1 MSNQTDNNLVCK
13 VTLMSTYDD
22 TVSSPSYIERPRQDL
37 TQSTESMD
45 VDYSISKANIPSFRK
60 ILVPDDGKEISNK
73 ALSYAIYISNLS
85 GAEIVIL
92 RVIGDV
98 DKLGDTSV
106 KVSQDGTTMKNNKK
120 DLRRNVEGELVD
132 AMEEKIRK
140 CTQAGSKNKISYQI
154 KTGST
159 QEEIVKECEQT
170 KYDLIVMA
178 TSRLDSWMRSLFS
191 ETRKTISNINIPVLI
206 VQ

>member
-1 MSNQTDNNLVCK
+1 
-13 VTLMSTYDD
+13 MSTYND
-22 TVSSPSYIERPRQDL
+22 TVSSTSYVETPRRDYSSE
-37 TQSTESMD
+37 STEAKNA
-45 VDYSISKANIPSFRK
+45 DYSISKTNIPSFRK

-73 ALSYAIYISNLS
+73 ALNHAIYVSNLS
-85 GAEIVIL
+85 GAEILIL

-98 DKLGDTSV
+98 DKFGDTSV
-106 KVSQDGTTMKNNKK
+106 NVSQDDTTMTDNKK
-120 DLRRNVEGELVD
+120 NLKRNVEGELIN
-132 AMEEKIRK
+132 AIEEKIRN

-159 QEEIVKECEQT
+159 QEEILKECGRT

-178 TSRLDSWMRSLFS
+178 TSHLDSWMRSLFS
-191 ETRKTISNINIPVLI
+191 ETRKVISNLNMPVLI

>member
-1 MSNQTDNNLVCK
+1 
-13 VTLMSTYDD
+13 MSTYDD
-22 TVSSPSYIERPRQDL
+22 TVSSPSYVERPRQDL

>member
-1 MSNQTDNNLVCK
+1 
-13 VTLMSTYDD
+13 MSTYDDD
-22 TVSSPSYIERPRQDL
+22 TVSSPSYVERPRQDF

-106 KVSQDGTTMKNNKK
+106 KVSQDSTSMKKKNNEK
-120 DLRRNVEGELVD
+120 DLRRKVEGELVD

-140 CTQAGSKNKISYQI
+140 CTQAGSKNKISYEI

>member
-1 MSNQTDNNLVCK
+1 MNV
-13 VTLMSTYDD
+13 
-22 TVSSPSYIERPRQDL
+22 
-37 TQSTESMD
+37 

-92 RVIGDV
+92 RVIEDV

-106 KVSQDGTTMKNNKK
+106 KVSQDSSTTMKKNNEK

-140 CTQAGSKNKISYQI
+140 CTEAGSKNKISYQI

>member
-1 MSNQTDNNLVCK
+1 
-13 VTLMSTYDD
+13 MSTYDD
-22 TVSSPSYIERPRQDL
+22 TVSSPSYVERPRQDF

-106 KVSQDGTTMKNNKK
+106 KVSQDGTSMKKKNNEK
-120 DLRRNVEGELVD
+120 DLRRKVEGELVD

-140 CTQAGSKNKISYQI
+140 CTQAGSKNKISYEI

>member
-1 MSNQTDNNLVCK
+1 
-13 VTLMSTYDD
+13 MSTYDDD
-22 TVSSPSYIERPRQDL
+22 TVSSPSYVERPRQDF

-106 KVSQDGTTMKNNKK
+106 KVSQDSTTMKKKNNEK
-120 DLRRNVEGELVD
+120 DLRRKVEGELVD

-140 CTQAGSKNKISYQI
+140 CTQAGSKNKISYEI

-206 VQ
+206 VR

>member
-1 MSNQTDNNLVCK
+1 MSEEKQEVKKK
-13 VTLMSTYDD
+13 VKRDEFGNVEEEKTEVKRESDF
-22 TVSSPSYIERPRQDL
+22 
-37 TQSTESMD
+37 TQSRESMD
-45 VDYSISKANIPSFRK
+45 VVDYSISKANIPSFRK

-106 KVSQDGTTMKNNKK
+106 KVSQDGTTMKNNEEK
-120 DLRRNVEGELVD
+120 DLRRKVEGELVD

>member
-1 MSNQTDNNLVCK
+1 VD
-13 VTLMSTYDD
+13 
-22 TVSSPSYIERPRQDL
+22 I
-37 TQSTESMD
+37 
-45 VDYSISKANIPSFRK
+45 DYSISKANIPSFRK
-60 ILVPDDGKEISNK
+60 ILVPDDGKEMSNK

-106 KVSQDGTTMKNNKK
+106 KVSQDDTTMKNNEK
-120 DLRRNVEGELVD
+120 DLRRNVEGELVN

-170 KYDLIVMA
+170 KYDLVVMV
-178 TSRLDSWMRSLFS
+178 TSHLDSWMRSLFS
-191 ETRKTISNINIPVLI
+191 ETRKIISNINIPVLI

>member
-1 MSNQTDNNLVCK
+1 
-13 VTLMSTYDD
+13 MSTYDD
-22 TVSSPSYIERPRQDL
+22 TVSSPSYVERPRQDF

-106 KVSQDGTTMKNNKK
+106 KVSQDGTTMKKKNNEK
-120 DLRRNVEGELVD
+120 DLRRKVEGELVD

-140 CTQAGSKNKISYQI
+140 CTQAGSKNKISYEI

>member
-1 MSNQTDNNLVCK
+1 
-13 VTLMSTYDD
+13 MSTFDD
-22 TVSSPSYIERPRQDL
+22 SVSSSSYVETPRQDFSGE
-37 TQSTESMD
+37 STKATD
-45 VDYSISKANIPSFRK
+45 VDYSISKTNIPSFKK

-73 ALSYAIYISNLS
+73 ALNHAIYISNVS

-98 DKLGDTSV
+98 SKLGDTSV
-106 KVSQDGTTMKNNKK
+106 KVSQNDTTMKNNEKNLK
-120 DLRRNVEGELVD
+120 RNVEGELVN
-132 AMEEKIRK
+132 AMEEKIK
-140 CTQAGSKNKISYQI
+140 MCVQAGSKNKITYQI

-170 KYDLIVMA
+170 KYDLVVMA
-178 TSRLDSWMRSLFS
+178 TSHLDSWMRSLFS

>member
-1 MSNQTDNNLVCK
+1 
-13 VTLMSTYDD
+13 
-22 TVSSPSYIERPRQDL
+22 
-37 TQSTESMD
+37 MD

-73 ALSYAIYISNLS
+73 ALNHAIYISNLS

>member
-1 MSNQTDNNLVCK
+1 
-13 VTLMSTYDD
+13 MSTYDD

-170 KYDLIVMA
+170 KYDLIVIA

>member
-1 MSNQTDNNLVCK
+1 MQIKPINNLLYD
-13 VTLMSTYDD
+13 VTPMSTYDD
-22 TVSSPSYIERPRQDL
+22 SVSSSSYVESPQKDYVVES
-37 TQSTESMD
+37 TQATD
-45 VDYSISKANIPSFRK
+45 VDYSISKTNIPSYKK
-60 ILVPDDGKEISNK
+60 ILVPDDGKDISDK
-73 ALSYAIYISNLS
+73 AINHAIYMSNLA

-106 KVSQDGTTMKNNKK
+106 KVTQDDKQNMN
-120 DLRRNVEGELVD
+120 RSVEGELVN
-132 AMEEKIRK
+132 AMEEKIKK
-140 CTQAGSKNKISYQI
+140 CAQAGSKNKISYQI

-159 QEEIVKECEQT
+159 QEELVKECEQT

-178 TSRLDSWMRSLFS
+178 TSHLDSWMKSLFS
-191 ETRKTISNINIPVLI
+191 ETRKIISNLNIPVLI

>member
-1 MSNQTDNNLVCK
+1 
-13 VTLMSTYDD
+13 MSTYDD
-22 TVSSPSYIERPRQDL
+22 TVSSSSYVEKPRQDL

-60 ILVPDDGKEISNK
+60 ILVPDDGKEMSNK
-73 ALSYAIYISNLS
+73 ALSHAIYISNLS

-106 KVSQDGTTMKNNKK
+106 KVSQDDTTMKNKEK
-120 DLRRNVEGELVD
+120 GLRRNVEGELVN

-140 CTQAGSKNKISYQI
+140 CIQAGSKNKISYQI

-159 QEEIVKECEQT
+159 QEEIVKECERT
-170 KYDLIVMA
+170 KYDLIVMV
-178 TSRLDSWMRSLFS
+178 TSHLDSWMRSLFS
-191 ETRKTISNINIPVLI
+191 ETRKIISNINIPVLI

>member
-1 MSNQTDNNLVCK
+1 MSEEKQEVKKK
-13 VTLMSTYDD
+13 VKRNEFGNVEEEKTEVKRESDF
-22 TVSSPSYIERPRQDL
+22 

-45 VDYSISKANIPSFRK
+45 VVDYSISKANIPSFRK

-106 KVSQDGTTMKNNKK
+106 KVSQDSTTMKENNDKN
-120 DLRRNVEGELVD
+120 LRRKVEGELVD

-140 CTQAGSKNKISYQI
+140 CTQAGSKNKISYEI

>member
-1 MSNQTDNNLVCK
+1 MSK
-13 VTLMSTYDD
+13 YDD
-22 TVSSPSYIERPRQDL
+22 SVSSRSYVESTKQDY
-37 TQSTESMD
+37 TTKSTESD
-45 VDYSISKANIPSFRK
+45 VDYSISKTNMPSFRK
-60 ILVPDDGKEISNK
+60 ILVPDNGKEISNK
-73 ALSYAIYISNLS
+73 ALSHAIYISNLS

-92 RVIGDV
+92 RVIEDV
-98 DKLGDTSV
+98 DKLEDTSV
-106 KVSQDGTTMKNNKK
+106 KVSQDDTTIKNNGRNLK
-120 DLRRNVEGELVD
+120 RNVEGELVN

-170 KYDLIVMA
+170 KYDLVVMA
-178 TSRLDSWMRSLFS
+178 TSHLDSWMRSLFS

>member
-1 MSNQTDNNLVCK
+1 MEDCMSK
-13 VTLMSTYDD
+13 YDD
-22 TVSSPSYIERPRQDL
+22 TTSSYKENVREDNL
-37 TQSTESMD
+37 TQSTESD
-45 VDYSISKANIPSFRK
+45 IDYSISKSNLPSFRK

-73 ALSYAIYISNLS
+73 ALNNAIYISNLS

-106 KVSQDGTTMKNNKK
+106 KLSQDDGKNLKRDVK
-120 DLRRNVEGELVD
+120 GELVD

-140 CTQAGSKNKISYQI
+140 CAQAGSKNKISYLI
-154 KTGST
+154 ETGST
-159 QEEIVKECEQT
+159 QDEIVKECAKT

-178 TSRLDSWMRSLFS
+178 TSHLDSWMRSLFS
-191 ETRKTISNINIPVLI
+191 ETRKTISNISIPVLI

>member
-1 MSNQTDNNLVCK
+1 
-13 VTLMSTYDD
+13 MSTYDD
-22 TVSSPSYIERPRQDL
+22 TVSSPSYVERPRQDL

-92 RVIGDV
+92 RVIEDV

-106 KVSQDGTTMKNNKK
+106 KVSQDSSTTMKKNNEK

-140 CTQAGSKNKISYQI
+140 CTQAGSKNKISYEI

>member
-1 MSNQTDNNLVCK
+1 
-13 VTLMSTYDD
+13 MSTYDD
-22 TVSSPSYIERPRQDL
+22 TISSSSYVEKPRQDL
-37 TQSTESMD
+37 TGLTESRD
-45 VDYSISKANIPSFRK
+45 IDYSISKSNFPSFRK
-60 ILVPDDGKEISNK
+60 ILVPDDGKRTSNK
-73 ALSYAIYISNLS
+73 ALNHAIYISNLS

-106 KVSQDGTTMKNNKK
+106 KVSQDGTTMKNNEK
-120 DLRRNVEGELVD
+120 DLKRNVEGELVN
-132 AMEEKIRK
+132 AMEEKIKK
-140 CTQAGSKNKISYQI
+140 CVQAGSKNKISYQI

-170 KYDLIVMA
+170 KYDLVVMV
-178 TSRLDSWMRSLFS
+178 TSHLDSWMRSLFS
-191 ETRKTISNINIPVLI
+191 ETRKIISNINIPVLI

>member
-1 MSNQTDNNLVCK
+1 
-13 VTLMSTYDD
+13 MSTYDD
-22 TVSSPSYIERPRQDL
+22 TVSSPSYVERPRQDF

-106 KVSQDGTTMKNNKK
+106 KVSQDSTTMKKKNNEK
-120 DLRRNVEGELVD
+120 DLRRKVEGELVD

-140 CTQAGSKNKISYQI
+140 CTQAGSKNKISYEI

-178 TSRLDSWMRSLFS
+178 TSRLDSWMKSSFS

-206 VQ
+206 VR

>member
-1 MSNQTDNNLVCK
+1 
-13 VTLMSTYDD
+13 MSTYDD
-22 TVSSPSYIERPRQDL
+22 TVSSSFYVEKPRQDL
-37 TQSTESMD
+37 TESTESRD
-45 VDYSISKANIPSFRK
+45 IDYSISKSNFPSFRK
-60 ILVPDDGKEISNK
+60 ILVPDDGKETSNK
-73 ALSYAIYISNLS
+73 ALNHAIYISNLS

-92 RVIGDV
+92 CVIGDV

-106 KVSQDGTTMKNNKK
+106 KVSQDGTTMENNEK
-120 DLRRNVEGELVD
+120 DLKRNVEGELVN

-170 KYDLIVMA
+170 KYDLVVMV
-178 TSRLDSWMRSLFS
+178 TSHLDSWMRSLFS
-191 ETRKTISNINIPVLI
+191 ETRKIISNINIPVLI

>member
-1 MSNQTDNNLVCK
+1 MSK
-13 VTLMSTYDD
+13 YDD
-22 TVSSPSYIERPRQDL
+22 SVSSRSYVESTKQDY
-37 TQSTESMD
+37 TTKSTESD
-45 VDYSISKANIPSFRK
+45 VDYSISKSNMPSFRK
-60 ILVPDDGKEISNK
+60 ILVPDNGKEISNK
-73 ALSYAIYISNLS
+73 ALSHAIYISNLS

-92 RVIGDV
+92 RVIEDV

-106 KVSQDGTTMKNNKK
+106 KVSPDTTIKNNEKNLK
-120 DLRRNVEGELVD
+120 RNVEGELVNT
-132 AMEEKIRK
+132 MEEKIRK

-170 KYDLIVMA
+170 KYDLVVMA
-178 TSRLDSWMRSLFS
+178 TSHLDSWMRSLFS

>member
-1 MSNQTDNNLVCK
+1 
-13 VTLMSTYDD
+13 MSTYDD
-22 TVSSPSYIERPRQDL
+22 TVSSPSYVERPRQDL
-37 TQSTESMD
+37 TQSTESVD
-45 VDYSISKANIPSFRK
+45 IDYSISKANIPSFRK
-60 ILVPDDGKEISNK
+60 ILVPDDGKEMSNK

-106 KVSQDGTTMKNNKK
+106 KVSQDDTTMKNNEK
-120 DLRRNVEGELVD
+120 DLRRNVEGELVN

-170 KYDLIVMA
+170 KYDLVVMV
-178 TSRLDSWMRSLFS
+178 TSHLDSWMRSLFS
-191 ETRKTISNINIPVLI
+191 ETRKIISNINIPVLI